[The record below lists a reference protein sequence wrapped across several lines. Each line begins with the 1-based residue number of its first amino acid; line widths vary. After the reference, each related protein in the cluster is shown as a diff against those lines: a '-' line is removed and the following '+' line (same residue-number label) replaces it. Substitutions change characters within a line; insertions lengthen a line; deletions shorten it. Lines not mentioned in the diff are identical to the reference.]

1 VIDYETFMQIKNCHD
16 DKRLNCPQIAR
27 KLGIDERT
35 VQKWLN
41 QNRYTPRKSPR
52 KSSKL
57 DPFKD
62 HIVQLLE
69 THPYSATQIFQRLQE
84 ENFDGGFTI
93 VKE

>member
-1 VIDYETFMQIKNCHD
+1 MIDYNTFMQIKICHD
-16 DKRLNCPQIAR
+16 EKRLNCSQIAEE
-27 KLGIDERT
+27 LGIDERT

-41 QNRYTPRKSPR
+41 QNRYTSRKSSR

-62 HIVQLLE
+62 YIAQLLE

-84 ENFDGGFTI
+84 ENFR
-93 VKE
+93 